1 MIEKGGVIFTLIFT
15 MEAVLRIIAM
25 CFFKHKN
32 SYLKDPW
39 NWLDFTVVC
48 IGVIELT

>member
-15 MEAVLRIIAM
+15 MEAILRIIAM
-25 CFFKHKN
+25 GFFKHKN